1 MKYIKRFLN
10 KDFTLI
16 EKSLWRR
23 AVQAGTYFLVIVAR
37 GSMTEKFN
45 SSRICTIAT
54 IFNEIKFWTVRK
66 KVVQP
71 ILHWLELSR
80 NKFPTYPL
88 DF

>member
-54 IFNEIKFWTVRK
+54 TFNEIKFRTAGE
-66 KVVQP
+66 KVIQP